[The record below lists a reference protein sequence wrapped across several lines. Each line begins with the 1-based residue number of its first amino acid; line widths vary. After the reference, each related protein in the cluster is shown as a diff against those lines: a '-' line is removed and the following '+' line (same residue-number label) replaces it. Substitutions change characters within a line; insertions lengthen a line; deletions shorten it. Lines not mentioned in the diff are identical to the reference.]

1 MPVTLFMDL
10 NDYITIATHRKRWLK
25 GGFDF
30 IIAAYLVILW
40 QLAIEGVP
48 MLKKIF
54 LPTILAILAYGF
66 WISPDFKEIAAGV
79 AIFLF
84 GMLFLEEGF
93 KAFTGGMLEK
103 LLQKTTDKT
112 WKSLC
117 FGIVST
123 TIMQSS
129 SLVSVITISFIS
141 AGLVTLVAGIGII
154 FGANIGTTTGAW
166 LVAAFGLKVKIS
178 AYAMPMLV
186 FGIVLAFQKSKY
198 VKGIGSV
205 LAGLGFLFLGIHYM
219 KEGFEAFKGSFDL
232 ASLAVPGYA
241 GLFLFAGIG
250 AAATVVMQSSHA
262 TLVLILTALAAGQIT
277 YENSLALAIGAN
289 VGTTITA
296 IIGSLSAN
304 IQGKR
309 LAGAHLIFNVVT
321 GVIAIVFIGQ
331 FVWAVDVISSRVGI
345 AVDNYTMKL
354 AVFHTLFNIT
364 GVLVMVPLITR
375 LADGLVQYLP
385 EKSTDS
391 VEPKFLSDATIEFPD
406 TVLHATKK
414 EVWHLFD
421 CAFELMAHGMN
432 LRRTQILESPDLE
445 ATIDAD
451 REIIEFDMDDLYES
465 KVKVLYSAIIEF
477 ISRAQAN
484 IPSVFS
490 EELYRLRNAASE
502 IVECVK
508 HIKHL
513 RKNTTKYMV
522 SDNEHIRNEYNAL
535 RFRVAN
541 ILREIY
547 RHRDEGEN
555 SLAILELDELKAE
568 EAAAHQVLNES
579 ITELL
584 NNNQITPLMATSLM
598 NDFYYSDETA
608 NNLVDIGQA
617 LLASHTDLVA
627 EAAQEVVLDED
638 EIERI
643 AAS

>member
-1 MPVTLFMDL
+1 
-10 NDYITIATHRKRWLK
+10 
-25 GGFDF
+25 
-30 IIAAYLVILW
+30 
-40 QLAIEGVP
+40 
-48 MLKKIF
+48 MLKKII
-54 LPTILAILAYGF
+54 LPTILLILAYGF

-93 KAFTGGMLEK
+93 KAFTGGLLEK

-112 WKSLC
+112 WKSLA

-186 FGIVLAFQKSKY
+186 FGIVLSFQKSKY
-198 VKGIGSV
+198 LKGIGSV

-219 KEGFEAFKGSFDL
+219 KEGFEAFKDSFDL
-232 ASLAVPGYA
+232 AALAVPGYP

-277 YENSLALAIGAN
+277 YENALALAIGAN

-304 IQGKR
+304 VQGKR
-309 LAGAHLIFNVVT
+309 LAGAHLIFNVIT
-321 GVIAIVFIGQ
+321 GVIAIIFISQ
-331 FVWAVDVISSRVGI
+331 FVTAVDWVSAKTGI
-345 AVDNYTMKL
+345 ADDNYTMKL
-354 AVFHTLFNIT
+354 AVFHTLFNLT
-364 GVLVMVPLITR
+364 GVLVMVPFIQK
-375 LADGLVQYLP
+375 LANYLVKYFP
-385 EKSTDS
+385 EKALD
-391 VEPKFLSDATIEFPD
+391 VAEPIYLSDAAIDFPE
-406 TVLHATKK
+406 TVLSSVKK

-421 CAFELMAHGMN
+421 SAFELMAHGMN
-432 LRRTQILESPDLE
+432 LHRTQILESQNLAE
-445 ATIDAD
+445 TIDKD
-451 REIIEFDMDDLYES
+451 KEVIEFDLDELYES
-465 KVKVLYSAIIEF
+465 KVKVLYGAIVEF
-477 ISRAQAN
+477 ISKAQSN

-502 IVECVK
+502 IVESVK

-513 RKNTTKYMV
+513 RKNGTKYMV
-522 SDNEHIRNEYNAL
+522 SDNEHIRKEY
-535 RFRVAN
+535 N
-541 ILREIY
+541 ILRLKIAIILKEIY
-547 RHRDEGEN
+547 RHRDEKEN
-555 SLAILELDELKAE
+555 SLAVLELDELKAE
-568 EAAAHQVLNES
+568 AEKAHH
-579 ITELL
+579 ELDDKIGDL
-584 NNNQITPLMATSLM
+584 LQDQLITPQMATSLM
-598 NDFYYSDETA
+598 NDFNYSDETA
-608 NNLVDIGQA
+608 RNLVDAAQA
-617 LLASHTDLVA
+617 LLASHDDLIA
-627 EAAQEVVLDED
+627 EAAQEVILDEE
-638 EIERI
+638 EIERL
-643 AAS
+643 STS